1 MSEEKDPDFLD
12 EIYKPKKHEK
22 EESEMSE
29 VLRILANTDPHFVR
43 GYD

>member
-12 EIYKPKKHEK
+12 EIYKPKKHK
-22 EESEMSE
+22 TEESEMLQ
-29 VLRILANTDPHFVR
+29 VLERLANTDPHFVR